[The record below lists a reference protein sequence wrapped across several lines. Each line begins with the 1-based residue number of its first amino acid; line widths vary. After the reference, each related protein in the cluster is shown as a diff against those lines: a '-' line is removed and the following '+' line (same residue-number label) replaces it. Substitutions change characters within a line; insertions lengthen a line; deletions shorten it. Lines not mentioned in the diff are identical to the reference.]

1 MLVKQ
6 VLLVETPECVA
17 KIDAD
22 LARESQIVAL
32 SPQAEYALE
41 RRGLNFTIRGS
52 YEEESQ
58 WTKKTT
64 Y

>member
-1 MLVKQ
+1 VLVKQ

-22 LARESQIVAL
+22 LARESQIVTL

-41 RRGLNFTIRGS
+41 WRGLNCITPRML
-52 YEEESQ
+52 
-58 WTKKTT
+58 
-64 Y
+64 